1 MVNFPGRCLGF
12 ILNFDY
18 SKKNLF
24 QHMADRFKARFQSWN
39 EKMLSQVGTLVLIKS
54 VLKSLPM
61 YTMSCFKIPKTICE
75 QIDSTIC
82 NQTYSFPYLRFFL
95 KSNFFVWS

>member
-1 MVNFPGRCLGF
+1 
-12 ILNFDY
+12 
-18 SKKNLF
+18 
-24 QHMADRFKARFQSWN
+24 MADRFKARFQSWN

-61 YTMSCFKIPKTICE
+61 YTMSCFKIPKTICA
-75 QIDSTIC
+75 QIDNTIC
-82 NQTYSFPYLRFFL
+82 NQTYSFPYLRFIFL